1 MEKQNIQFDRSD
13 ESVKEKM
20 SEEKLQTMMQ
30 AQDEELNY
38 LILRC
43 SKMVEHR
50 SKTIVNESTEDHAFR
65 LGEIDAYSHVLWIC
79 RQNLSENIMKEAL
92 SPCGCEGSQ

>member
-30 AQDEELNY
+30 AKDEELNY
-38 LILRC
+38 LILMY
-43 SKMVEHR
+43 SKMVER
-50 SKTIVNESTEDHAFR
+50 RNKTIVDESTEDHAFR
-65 LGEIDAYSHVLWIC
+65 LGEIDAYSHVLWNL
-79 RQNLSENIMKEAL
+79 RQDLSENVLKEAL